1 MVSPWHSSSVVG
13 FLWKERLWGFSRI
26 PWTRVFPKEFKC
38 CIFSFGAK
46 RRGVE
51 DLKDF
56 RLIRLVGGL
65 YKLLPKVLANRLQRV
80 VGNLVL
86 DFWHAFVAD
95 RIKGNL
101 RGIICKLDIEKAYD
115 HVDWSFVL
123 ALLEKMDFGSKWI
136 SGIKWCI
143 STAWFF
149 VLLNG
154 SPLVFFQSSKGMG
167 LGDPFSPDLLLSI
180 KVCTF

>member
-1 MVSPWHSSSVVG
+1 M
-13 FLWKERLWGFSRI
+13 
-26 PWTRVFPKEFKC
+26 
-38 CIFSFGAK
+38 
-46 RRGVE
+46 
-51 DLKDF
+51 
-56 RLIRLVGGL
+56 
-65 YKLLPKVLANRLQRV
+65 

-86 DFWHAFVAD
+86 DFRRAFVAD
-95 RIKGNL
+95 RQILDVVLITNEDIDSRIKGNL

-167 LGDPFSPDLLLSI
+167 LGDPFSPNLLLSI

>member
-1 MVSPWHSSSVVG
+1 M
-13 FLWKERLWGFSRI
+13 
-26 PWTRVFPKEFKC
+26 
-38 CIFSFGAK
+38 
-46 RRGVE
+46 
-51 DLKDF
+51 
-56 RLIRLVGGL
+56 
-65 YKLLPKVLANRLQRV
+65 

-86 DFWHAFVAD
+86 DFRRAFVAD
-95 RIKGNL
+95 RQILDVVLITNEAIDSRIKGNL

-167 LGDPFSPDLLLSI
+167 LGDPFSPNLLYSI